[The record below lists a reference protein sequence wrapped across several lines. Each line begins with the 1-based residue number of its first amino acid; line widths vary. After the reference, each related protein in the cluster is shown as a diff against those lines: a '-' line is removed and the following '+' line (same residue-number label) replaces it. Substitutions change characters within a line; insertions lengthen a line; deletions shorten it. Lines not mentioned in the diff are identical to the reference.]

1 MNNIPLPIV
10 ITIAFIILAII
21 AIIVC
26 FQFMTANRLIERLK
40 KHHKYQLY
48 YNEFM
53 IKGFLDDPVLQK
65 NEHFQNIL
73 HKLNEKFHKQN
84 ENFYK

>member
-1 MNNIPLPIV
+1 MSNIPLPIV
-10 ITIAFIILAII
+10 ITIIFIILAIV

-40 KHHKYQLY
+40 KHHNYQPN
-48 YNEFM
+48 YNKFILE
-53 IKGFLDDPVLQK
+53 GLLSDPELQK

-73 HKLNEKFHKQN
+73 HKLNEEFSK
-84 ENFYK
+84 

>member
-10 ITIAFIILAII
+10 ISIIFIILAIV

-40 KHHKYQLY
+40 KHNNYQPNYDKFILEGLL
-48 YNEFM
+48 NHPE
-53 IKGFLDDPVLQK
+53 LQK

-73 HKLNEKFHKQN
+73 DKLNEEFSK
-84 ENFYK
+84 

>member
-10 ITIAFIILAII
+10 ITIIFIIMAIV

-40 KHHKYQLY
+40 KHHKYQLD

-53 IKGFLDDPVLQK
+53 LKGLLNDPELKK

-73 HKLNEKFHKQN
+73 HKLNEEFSK
-84 ENFYK
+84 